1 MKYKVGDKVR
11 IRKDLKIGSVY
22 GTCCVT
28 LEMHNLGGAIVRI
41 VEANEY
47 SGEYR
52 IDSFGCY
59 WTDEMFEEVRNMNKH
74 VVIYVDGNKVVA
86 RCGDKEGVARCDD
99 KKGIARCHPDDDFD
113 FYTGAKIALERLEEA
128 EKPYGWLEEGVTYHY
143 PVPVVSSLYYSAT
156 YRAND
161 WDKLCMER
169 GIVFKTPEEAIECAK
184 KMLEVVKQED

>member
-52 IDSFGCY
+52 IDSFDCY
-59 WTDEMFEEVRNMNKH
+59 WTDEMFEEVRKMNKH
-74 VVIYVDGNKVVA
+74 VVIYVDGSKVVA
-86 RCGDKEGVARCDD
+86 CCDD
-99 KKGIARCHPDDDFD
+99 KKGVARCHPDDTFD

-128 EKPYGWLEEGVTYHY
+128 EKPYGWLKEGVTYY
-143 PVPVVSSLYYSAT
+143 VPAVTACNDDSLYSEYT
-156 YRAND
+156 YCNYLF
-161 WDKLCMER
+161 DKRNMEH
-169 GIVFKTPEEAIECAK
+169 GIVFKTKEEAIECAK
-184 KMLEVVKQED
+184 KMLAVIK

>member
-28 LEMHNLGGAIVRI
+28 PEMHNLGGAIVRI
-41 VEANEY
+41 TEANEY

-59 WTDEMFEEVRNMNKH
+59 WTDEMFEEVRKMNKH

-86 RCGDKEGVARCDD
+86 RCGDKE
-99 KKGIARCHPDDDFD
+99 GIARCHPDDDFD
-113 FYTGAKIALERLEEA
+113 FYTGAKIALERLKEA
-128 EKPYGWLEEGVTYHY
+128 EKPYAWLKEGVKYYIPQTIYTD
-143 PVPVVSSLYYSAT
+143 LYDCYWYSA
-156 YRAND
+156 D
-161 WDKLCMER
+161 DFDKTLMKR
-169 GIVFKTPEEAIECAK
+169 GIVFKTKEDAIECAK
-184 KMLEVVKQED
+184 KMLAAVKQEG